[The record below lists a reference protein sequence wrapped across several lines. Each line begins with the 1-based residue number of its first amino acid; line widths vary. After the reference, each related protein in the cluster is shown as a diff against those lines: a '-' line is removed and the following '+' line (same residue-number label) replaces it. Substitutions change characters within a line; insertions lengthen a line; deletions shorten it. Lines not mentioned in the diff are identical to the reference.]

1 MIPERESGPRPAL
14 SLELAFLLALLA
26 PLVHL
31 LWTILF
37 SQIGFQLQVSTLGMG
52 ALVTYGGMFALCA
65 SRLRGPPARQLGFVA
80 APGPAWLAVVF
91 LTSAIVLSSEVDNVV
106 KTLAPPTPP
115 PLPANAVAPPFFGV
129 ALALVYIGVYPLV
142 YDLFFLGVLQPLA
155 TARFGTVRGVLLTTL
170 MSGFAAAFLPAI
182 MNGGAGA
189 LAPKFSDALVLCI
202 LRQCAGSLWPA
213 LALSVLWGVGLLCAQ
228 YQVFG
233 LAGFDAS
240 GAHTPLPWLAG
251 AALLTGVGLGL
262 CRAAARSANARS
274 SSPAR
279 G

>member
-37 SQIGFQLQVSTLGMG
+37 NRIGFQLLISALGMG
-52 ALVTYGGMFALCA
+52 ALVTYGLLVALCA
-65 SRLRGPPARQLGFVA
+65 PRFRQPPARQLGFVA
-80 APGPAWLAVVF
+80 APGPAWLAALF
-91 LTSAIVLSSEVDNVV
+91 LVSAIVLSSEVDNVV
-106 KTLAPPTPP
+106 KSFVPPIPP
-115 PLPANAVAPPFFGV
+115 PLPAGPTPPLFGV
-129 ALALVYIGVYPLV
+129 ALALVYIGVYPLC
-142 YDLFFLGVLQPLA
+142 YDVFYRGVLQPLA
-155 TARFGTVRGVLLTTL
+155 TARLGVIPGVFLASI
-170 MSGFAAAFLPAI
+170 MSGYAAACVNVVTLDS
-182 MNGGAGA
+182 GGAVFAPA
-189 LAPKFSDALVLCI
+189 LIDALVLCI

-213 LALSVLWGVGLLCAQ
+213 LALHVVWGVAQICAE

-233 LAGFDAS
+233 LAGFDGG
-240 GAHTPLPWLAG
+240 GAHTPLPWIAG

-262 CRAAARSANARS
+262 CRAAARAGSARTR
-274 SSPAR
+274 SPAQ

>member
-1 MIPERESGPRPAL
+1 MIPERESGPRSAL

-37 SQIGFQLQVSTLGMG
+37 GQIGFQLFLSQLGMG
-52 ALVTYGGMFALCA
+52 ALVTYGGLFALCA
-65 SRLRGPPARQLGFVA
+65 SRFRTPPARQLGFLA
-80 APGPAWLAVVF
+80 APAPAWLAVVF

-106 KTLAPPTPP
+106 KSLAPPTPP
-115 PLPANAVAPPFFGV
+115 PAPTGAVAPPFFGV
-129 ALALVYIGVYPLV
+129 ALALVYVGVYPLV
-142 YDLFFLGVLQPLA
+142 YDVFFRGVLQPLA
-155 TARFGTVRGVLLTTL
+155 TARFGAAPGVLLTTV
-170 MSGFAAAFLPAI
+170 MSGFASAFLPAI

-189 LAPKFSDALVLCI
+189 LAPAFIDALVLCI
-202 LRQCAGSLWPA
+202 LRQSAGSLWPV
-213 LALSVLWGVGLLCAQ
+213 LALHVLWGIGLICAQ

-233 LAGFDAS
+233 LAGFDAG
-240 GAHTPLPWLAG
+240 GAHTPVPWVVG

-262 CRAAARSANARS
+262 CRAAARAGNARS

>member
-1 MIPERESGPRPAL
+1 MIPERESGPRPAV

-37 SQIGFQLQVSTLGMG
+37 GQIGFQLVISSLGMG
-52 ALVTYGGMFALCA
+52 ALVTYGGLFALCA
-65 SRLRGPPARQLGFVA
+65 SRFRAPPARQLGFVA

-91 LTSAIVLSSEVDNVV
+91 LTSALVLSSEVDNVV
-106 KTLAPPTPP
+106 KSLAPPPP
-115 PLPANAVAPPFFGV
+115 PPAPSGAVTTPPFFGI

-142 YDLFFLGVLQPLA
+142 YDVFFRGVLQPLA
-155 TARFGTVRGVLLTTL
+155 TARFGAAPGVLLTTV

-189 LAPKFSDALVLCI
+189 LAPAFTDALVLCI
-202 LRQCAGSLWPA
+202 LRQSAGSLWPV
-213 LALSVLWGVGLLCAQ
+213 LALHVLWGVGLICAQ

-233 LAGFDAS
+233 LAGFDAG
-240 GAHTPLPWLAG
+240 GAHTPMPWVAG
-251 AALLTGVGLGL
+251 AALLSGVGLGL
-262 CRAAARSANARS
+262 CRAAARGSARS

>member
-37 SQIGFQLQVSTLGMG
+37 GQIGFQLLISTLGMG

-65 SRLRGPPARQLGFVA
+65 SRFRAPPARQLGFVA
-80 APGPAWLAVVF
+80 APAPAWLAVVF

-106 KTLAPPTPP
+106 KALAPPTPP
-115 PLPANAVAPPFFGV
+115 PAQPNAASPPFFGV
-129 ALALVYIGVYPLV
+129 ALAVVYIGVYPLV
-142 YDLFFLGVLQPLA
+142 YDVFFRGVLQPLA
-155 TARFGTVRGVLLTTL
+155 TARFGTVPGVLLATV
-170 MSGFAAAFLPAI
+170 MSGFASAFLPAI
-182 MNGGAGA
+182 MNGGVGA
-189 LAPKFSDALVLCI
+189 LAPAFSDALVLCI
-202 LRQCAGSLWPA
+202 LRQSSGSLWPV
-213 LALSVLWGVGLLCAQ
+213 LTLHVLWGVGLICAQ

-233 LAGFDAS
+233 LAGFDAG
-240 GAHTPLPWLAG
+240 GAHTPMPWLAG

-262 CRAAARSANARS
+262 CRAAARSGSARS